1 MNIRRS
7 AFIAIAAAAL
17 TLSACSSEEPDSAP
31 VQGPAVPSVSNEAP
45 PFPAI
50 EVDKNAPVPS
60 GVFGENGA
68 VPYGWQVNDFDPSRP
83 TLTVYAD
90 FQCEGCGV
98 FEGSPSAAY
107 IDDLSRNGD
116 VNIVYRPTALRDFAL
131 GNSATAETTAAWGC
145 AIDEGFGREY
155 RNLALYN
162 QTIDGSG
169 VTVENLIRGGEL
181 VGMNANQQ
189 ESFTE
194 CVESE
199 TYKDWAYNSTA
210 LIAPD
215 FPGTPSATYDQEQVP
230 QEVLWSQE
238 LLQSLVEGGGQAVTI
253 TPETGDPQVTIPL
266 VE

>member
-1 MNIRRS
+1 MNIRL
-7 AFIAIAAAAL
+7 IAIAGLAAAAL
-17 TLSACSSEEPDSAP
+17 TLSACSSGEDTSAP
-31 VQGPAVPSVSNEAP
+31 VQGPTVPATSDQVTQP
-45 PFPAI
+45 PTI
-50 EVDKNAPVPS
+50 EVNKDAPVPND
-60 GVFGENGA
+60 VFGEDGA
-68 VPYGWQVNDFDPSRP
+68 VPYGWQVNDFDSSRP
-83 TLTVYAD
+83 TLTVFAD

-98 FEGSPSAAY
+98 FEGGPSAAY

-116 VNIVYRPTALRDFAL
+116 INIIYRPTALRDFAL

-169 VTVENLIRGGEL
+169 VTMENLISGGEL
-181 VGMNANQQ
+181 VGMNPNQQ
-189 ESFTE
+189 ESFAA

-210 LIAPD
+210 LIGSEFA
-215 FPGTPSATYDQEQVP
+215 GTPSATYNDELVP
-230 QEVLWSQE
+230 QEVLWTQE
-238 LLQSLVEGGGQAVTI
+238 LLQSFIEGGGQLVT
-253 TPETGDPQVTIPL
+253 PDAGDPQVTVPL